1 MRIVLIDTA
10 FLGDLVLATPLVRAA
25 AEQAGG
31 GTIDVVTAP
40 AGAKILRDNP
50 FVKDLYVY
58 DKRRSGRGMA
68 GLRAAR
74 DWIRERDPELA
85 LLPRRSLRS
94 ILLAVLAGVPRRV
107 GFPRGPSRW
116 LLTDRVPFDEGLHQ
130 VERNLELLRPL
141 GINPA
146 TSGKEGHPLEVY
158 PSDQDREKVDAWLQQ
173 HDLARPGSF
182 YAMAPGSVWATKRW
196 PLERYAA
203 TAAALAASKPV
214 VVIGGPAEGDMVDRL
229 LADVPEQRR
238 QDVHNAADIFTP
250 AATVHLLATAAVLIS
265 NDSGALHLGQAAGTP
280 VVAIFG
286 PTAASLGF
294 APRGERHVVVELPDL
309 ECRPC
314 GRHGA
319 VRCPEKHWRCML
331 DLPVAEV
338 LEAVAQ
344 ASEDAA

>member
-25 AEQAGG
+25 AENASG

-40 AGAKILRDNP
+40 AGAKILRGNP
-50 FVKDLYVY
+50 FVGELFVL
-58 DKRRSGRGMA
+58 DKRHSGRGMK
-68 GLRAAR
+68 GMRAAR
-74 DWIRERDPELA
+74 EWIRERNPQVA

-94 ILLAVLAGVPRRV
+94 ILLAVLAGVPRRI

-116 LLTDRVPFDEGLHQ
+116 LLTDRVPFDDGLHQ

-146 TSGKEGHPLEVY
+146 TAGKEGHPLEVF
-158 PSDQDREKVDAWLQQ
+158 PADKEREQVDSWLQER
-173 HDLARPGSF
+173 DLTRPGSF

-203 TAAALAASKPV
+203 TAAALAARKPV
-214 VVIGGPAEGDMVDRL
+214 VVIGGPAEGDMVRRL
-229 LADVPEQRR
+229 LADIPEQQRR
-238 QDVHNAADIFTP
+238 AVHNGADIFTP
-250 AATVHLLATAAVLIS
+250 AATVHLLTRAAALIS
-265 NDSGALHLGQAAGTP
+265 NDSGALHLGQAAGSP

-286 PTAASLGF
+286 PTSASLGF
-294 APRGERHVVVELPDL
+294 APRGERHVVVELSDL
-309 ECRPC
+309 PCRPC

-331 DLPVAEV
+331 DLPVAKV
-338 LEAVAQ
+338 LAAVAQ
-344 ASEDAA
+344 ASGDAA